1 MISIDDVLFSRRG
14 RMGRIVSP
22 RHTLPPNTTCTY
34 HFHGYPGDLI
44 WLSFTSYNLQI
55 LQQAIHD
62 NNTLGRKGVSLTL
75 RWCFCFVAS
84 SAVILAVAAAAAAA
98 AAAVHIYNS
107 IIFSLLRRRLATI
120 NLVDAKILSFFLI
133 PSTASQKE
141 IARQDQKTGKPRLRN
156 QEFSFP
162 LGKLIIKAYN

>member
-1 MISIDDVLFSRRG
+1 MNIIISHSPPFFLFPDDVLFSRRG

-62 NNTLGRKGVSLTL
+62 NNTLGRVS
-75 RWCFCFVAS
+75 WVEFCWAS
-84 SAVILAVAAAAAAA
+84 VFAPYSV
-98 AAAVHIYNS
+98 
-107 IIFSLLRRRLATI
+107 
-120 NLVDAKILSFFLI
+120 
-133 PSTASQKE
+133 
-141 IARQDQKTGKPRLRN
+141 
-156 QEFSFP
+156 
-162 LGKLIIKAYN
+162 